1 MAQNVQ
7 FCHYFC
13 CCCDYYCWLV
23 VSLLI
28 VPFLIISFFRFIH
41 FLHHFVCVC
50 VCAIRWCLFS
60 FYLHLKFKFLQ
71 FALVCVCVCARAI
84 QLYWHALVQT
94 NLSFSMLAR
103 SLFLFLHH
111 QLKHPK
117 IHAHFPNLKWYN
129 TVDSV
134 TVKKKIY

>member
-71 FALVCVCVCARAI
+71 FALVCVCVCSRDTAVLACI
-84 QLYWHALVQT
+84 SPNKSFFFDACSLSLPLPSSPTQTSKNSCTFPKPEMVQH
-94 NLSFSMLAR
+94 R
-103 SLFLFLHH
+103 
-111 QLKHPK
+111 
-117 IHAHFPNLKWYN
+117 
-129 TVDSV
+129 
-134 TVKKKIY
+134 